1 MDNKPN
7 EINIKI
13 TDEILEGRYANMM
26 QVMHTKEE
34 FILDFANVV
43 PPPVLAEARQGIM
56 TARVITSPGHMKR
69 IIRAL
74 QDNLERYEKLFGNI
88 DEAEAPKG
96 IPFPNV

>member
-13 TDEILEGRYANMM
+13 TDEILGGRYANMM

-34 FILDFANVV
+34 FILDFANVI
-43 PPPVLAEARQGIM
+43 PPQGIM

-69 IIRAL
+69 IIKAL
-74 QDNLERYEKLFGNI
+74 QHNIEMYEQKFGQIN
-88 DEAEAPKG
+88 EAEPPKG
-96 IPFPNV
+96 IPFPLV

>member
-43 PPPVLAEARQGIM
+43 PPQGIM

-69 IIRAL
+69 IIKAL
-74 QDNLERYEKLFGNI
+74 QENLERYEKSFGNV

-96 IPFPNV
+96 MPFPMV